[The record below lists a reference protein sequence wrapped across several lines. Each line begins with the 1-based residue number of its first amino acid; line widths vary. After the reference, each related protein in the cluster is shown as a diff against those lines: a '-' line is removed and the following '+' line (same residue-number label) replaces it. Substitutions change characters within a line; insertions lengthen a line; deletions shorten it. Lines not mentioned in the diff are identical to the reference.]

1 MPWQCSG
8 KHRGDLVKILST
20 TCLLSGL
27 LVSNFGHAEVALL
40 GGNELSFALKE
51 SPPCCVI
58 DGRKDLNRAKA
69 PLPEAL
75 PYRKDLSIKPTATVV
90 VLADNDSEALRIAGI
105 FEKQHPGKPILAVKG
120 GLKSWQAATTSLSN
134 APTSDGAPGTT
145 LQFVIPHNTCETGE
159 PLQKLQSKK
168 K

>member
-1 MPWQCSG
+1 MKALPT
-8 KHRGDLVKILST
+8 L
-20 TCLLSGL
+20 CLLSSL
-27 LVSNFGHAEVALL
+27 LVSSATLADVALL
-40 GGNELSFALKE
+40 DGKELSLALKDG
-51 SPPCCVI
+51 PPCCII
-58 DGRKDLNRAKA
+58 DGRKEVNRLKT

-75 PYRKDLSIKPTATVV
+75 PYRPGLRIKPTATVI
-90 VLADNDSEALRIAGI
+90 VLADADSEALRIAGI

-120 GLKSWQAATTSLSN
+120 GLKAWQAATASLSN
-134 APTSDGAPGTT
+134 APANDGAPGAT

>member
-1 MPWQCSG
+1 M
-8 KHRGDLVKILST
+8 KILSK
-20 TCLLSGL
+20 TCIMSGL
-27 LVSNFGHAEVALL
+27 LVCHLSHAGVALV
-40 GGNELSFALKE
+40 GDNELSLALRE

-58 DGRKDLNRAKA
+58 DGRKELNRLKT

-75 PYRKDLSIKPTATVV
+75 PYRTGLSIKPTATVV
-90 VLADNDSEALRIAGI
+90 VLADSDSEALRIAGI
-105 FEKQHPGKPILAVKG
+105 FEKQHPGKSILAVKG
-120 GLKSWQAATTSLSN
+120 GLKSWQAATSSLSGV
-134 APTSDGAPGTT
+134 PGSDGTPGAS

>member
-1 MPWQCSG
+1 M
-8 KHRGDLVKILST
+8 KLLST
-20 TCLLSGL
+20 ACVLSGL
-27 LVSNFGHAEVALL
+27 LVSNLGHADVSLL
-40 GGNELSFALKE
+40 GGNELKLALKD

-58 DGRKDLNRAKA
+58 DGRKELNRATA
-69 PLPEAL
+69 PLTEAL
-75 PYRKDLSIKPTATVV
+75 PYRPGLSIKPTAMVV

-120 GLKSWQAATTSLSN
+120 GLKAWQAATASLSS
-134 APTSDGAPGTT
+134 APASDGAPGST
-145 LQFVIPHNTCETGE
+145 LQFVIPHNTCETGQ

>member
-1 MPWQCSG
+1 
-8 KHRGDLVKILST
+8 VKILPT
-20 TCLLSGL
+20 LCLLSSL
-27 LVSNFGHAEVALL
+27 LVSSATLADVALL
-40 GGNELSFALKE
+40 DSKELSQALKD

-58 DGRKDLNRAKA
+58 DGRKEVNRIKT

-75 PYRKDLSIKPTATVV
+75 PYRPGLRIKPTATVI
-90 VLADNDSEALRIAGI
+90 VLADADSEALRIAGI
-105 FEKQHPGKPILAVKG
+105 FEKQHPEKPILAVKG
-120 GLKSWQAATTSLSN
+120 GLKTWLAATASPSS
-134 APTSDGAPGTT
+134 APASDGAPGAT

>member
-1 MPWQCSG
+1 
-8 KHRGDLVKILST
+8 VKLLST
-20 TCLLSGL
+20 LGVLSALLFSH
-27 LVSNFGHAEVALL
+27 SGHAEVTLL
-40 GGNELSFALKE
+40 GGDELKGVLKE

-58 DGRKDLNRAKA
+58 DGRKELNRAKA

-75 PYRKDLSIKPTATVV
+75 PYRAGLSIKPTATVV
-90 VLADNDSEALRIAGI
+90 VLADSDSEALRIAGI
-105 FEKQHPGKPILAVKG
+105 FEKQHPGKPILAIKG
-120 GLKSWQAATTSLSN
+120 GRKTWQAATASLSS
-134 APTSDGAPGTT
+134 APASDGAPGAT

>member
-1 MPWQCSG
+1 M
-8 KHRGDLVKILST
+8 KILPT
-20 TCLLSGL
+20 LCLLSSL
-27 LVSNFGHAEVALL
+27 LVSSATLADVALL
-40 GGNELSFALKE
+40 DSKELSQALKD

-58 DGRKDLNRAKA
+58 DGRKEVNRIKT

-75 PYRKDLSIKPTATVV
+75 PYRPGLRIKPTATVI
-90 VLADNDSEALRIAGI
+90 VLADADSEALRIAGI
-105 FEKQHPGKPILAVKG
+105 FEKQHPEKPILAVKG
-120 GLKSWQAATTSLSN
+120 GLKTWLAATASPSS
-134 APTSDGAPGTT
+134 APASDGAPGAT

>member
-1 MPWQCSG
+1 M
-8 KHRGDLVKILST
+8 KILST
-20 TCLLSGL
+20 ICVLSGL
-27 LVSNFGHAEVALL
+27 LVSNFGHAEVVLL

-58 DGRKDLNRAKA
+58 DGRKELNRAKA

-75 PYRKDLSIKPTATVV
+75 PYRAGLNIKPTANVV
-90 VLADNDSEALRIAGI
+90 VLADSDSEALRIAGI
-105 FEKQHPGKPILAVKG
+105 FEKQHAGKTILAVKG
-120 GLKSWQAATTSLSN
+120 GLKTWQAATASLSS
-134 APTSDGAPGTT
+134 APANDGAPGTT

>member
-1 MPWQCSG
+1 M
-8 KHRGDLVKILST
+8 KALSSL
-20 TCLLSGL
+20 CLLTSL
-27 LVSNFGHAEVALL
+27 LVSTVAHGGVALL
-40 GGNELSFALKE
+40 GGKELSAALKD

-58 DGRKDLNRAKA
+58 DGRKELNRIKV

-75 PYRKDLSIKPTATVV
+75 PFRAGMSIKPTATVV
-90 VLADNDSEALRIAGI
+90 VLADTDSEALRIAGI
-105 FEKQHPGKPILAVKG
+105 FEKQHPDKPILVVKG
-120 GLKSWQAATTSLSN
+120 GLKAWQVATTNMSS
-134 APTSDGAPGTT
+134 APATDGAPGAT

>member
-1 MPWQCSG
+1 M
-8 KHRGDLVKILST
+8 KTVST
-20 TCLLSGL
+20 LCLLTSL
-27 LVSNFGHAEVALL
+27 LVSTAIQAEVALL
-40 GGNELSFALKE
+40 GSNELSFALRE

-58 DGRKDLNRAKA
+58 DGRTALNRARM

-75 PYRKDLSIKPTATVV
+75 PYRPGLSIQPTATVV
-90 VLADNDSEALRIAGI
+90 VLADTDSEALRIAGI

-120 GLKSWQAATTSLSN
+120 GLKAWQAATASLSS
-134 APTSDGAPGTT
+134 APASDGAPGAT

>member
-1 MPWQCSG
+1 M
-8 KHRGDLVKILST
+8 KILPT
-20 TCLLSGL
+20 LCLLSSL
-27 LVSNFGHAEVALL
+27 LVSSATLADVALL
-40 GGNELSFALKE
+40 DSKELSQALKD

-58 DGRKDLNRAKA
+58 VGRKEVNRIKT

-75 PYRKDLSIKPTATVV
+75 PYRPGLRIKPTATVI
-90 VLADNDSEALRIAGI
+90 VLADADSEALRIAGI
-105 FEKQHPGKPILAVKG
+105 FEKQHPEKPILAVKG
-120 GLKSWQAATTSLSN
+120 GLKTWLAATASPSS
-134 APTSDGAPGTT
+134 APASDGAPGAT

>member
-1 MPWQCSG
+1 M
-8 KHRGDLVKILST
+8 KLLSAV
-20 TCLLSGL
+20 CVLSGL
-27 LVSNFGHAEVALL
+27 LFSNLGHTEVALL
-40 GGNELSFALKE
+40 GENELSSTLRD

-58 DGRKDLNRAKA
+58 DGRKELSRIKA

-75 PYRKDLSIKPTATVV
+75 PYRPGLSIKPTATVV

-120 GLKSWQAATTSLSN
+120 GLKAWQAATASLSS
-134 APTSDGAPGTT
+134 APASDGAPGAT